1 MSRGTPPSAEQKVR
15 FIRLLRDTG
24 SVRVAAEA
32 IGFTTATMKRQ
43 RETDQE
49 FDELWA
55 EADEDFADK
64 LEQEAIRRAYAG
76 VERSK
81 VLGFKDDY
89 EIVTEQH
96 YSDTLLLRLLEA
108 RNPAKFTNRSKTEIS
123 NPDGSLAPQIG
134 DTELAARLSSLLAIA
149 EARMKQEAQG

>member
-1 MSRGTPPSAEQKVR
+1 MSRASPTPEQKAR

-24 SVRVAAEA
+24 SVRVAADA
-32 IGFTTATMKRQ
+32 VGFTTGTMKRH
-43 RETDQE
+43 RETDTE
-49 FDELWA
+49 FDELWT

-64 LEQEAIRRAYAG
+64 LEQEAIRRAYEG

-134 DTELAARLSSLLAIA
+134 DTELAARLSSLLALA
-149 EARMKQEAQG
+149 EARAKQEGV

>member
-1 MSRGTPPSAEQKVR
+1 MSRGVSPSAEQKAR

-32 IGFTTATMKRQ
+32 VGFTTSTMKRQ
-43 RETDQE
+43 RETDSE
-49 FDELWA
+49 FDELWN

-64 LEQEAIRRAYAG
+64 LEQEAIRRAYDG

-96 YSDTLLLRLLEA
+96 YSDTLLMRLLEA

-149 EARMKQEAQG
+149 EARAKQEGV